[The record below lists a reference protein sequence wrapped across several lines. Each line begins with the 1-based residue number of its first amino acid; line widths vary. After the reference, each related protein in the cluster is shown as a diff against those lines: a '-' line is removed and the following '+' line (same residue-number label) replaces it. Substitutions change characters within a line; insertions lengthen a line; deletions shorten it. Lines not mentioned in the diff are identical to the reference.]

1 MQIDKILSMLGLARR
16 AGALSMGHDM
26 AAKAI
31 YASKAKLL
39 LFAEDASERVKNE
52 FAVTLEKQKCD
63 IPVYILPAT
72 ISQIHFSCG
81 YKAGIITVNDS
92 NFSSKIISLL
102 NE

>member
-1 MQIDKILSMLGLARR
+1 MQKDKILSMLGLARR

-26 AAKAI
+26 AEKAV

-39 LFAEDASERVKNE
+39 LFANDASDRVKKE
-52 FAVTLEKQKCD
+52 FSITLEKQKSN
-63 IPVYILPAT
+63 IPVYTLPAS
-72 ISQIHFSCG
+72 ISEIHYSCG

>member
-1 MQIDKILSMLGLARR
+1 MQKNKLLSIIGLARR

-26 AAKAI
+26 AEKAI

-39 LFAEDASERVKNE
+39 LFADDASERVKKE
-52 FAVTLEKQKCD
+52 FSVTLEKNKSN
-63 IPVYILPAT
+63 IPVYTLPAS
-72 ISQIHFSCG
+72 ISEIHYSCG

-92 NFSSKIISLL
+92 NFSSRIISLL